1 MRKVLIVAAIA
12 SLAFAGGFIAGASP
26 NRSTQ
31 AVSKAEAGIDIF
43 SLSQSARDLPE
54 QSYPAH

>member
-26 NRSTQ
+26 NKSTQ
-31 AVSKAEAGIDIF
+31 AVSKADAGIDVF
-43 SLSQSARDLPE
+43 SLSQRARDLPE
-54 QSYPAH
+54 QSFPAH